1 MIDFC
6 NLSKLRSVEV
16 ETTFSVFE
24 TVAEVKSS
32 FVLNVD
38 SSGTEVMSFSG
49 IFLLPEAEVVSIEQ
63 IAVLVVLGGKK
74 NVASNR
80 CRALQS

>member
-16 ETTFSVFE
+16 ETTFSVFG
-24 TVAEVKSS
+24 TVDELS

-49 IFLLPEAEVVSIEQ
+49 IFLLPEVDACV
-63 IAVLVVLGGKK
+63 
-74 NVASNR
+74 N
-80 CRALQS
+80 